1 MIKGGDFVHKRHKY
15 KVLKDKQNITGEM
28 INFYRTQKGLSAQ
41 QLSDK
46 LIMMGLDIH
55 RQAIFAIE
63 SGKRTVADYELCL
76 IAEVLGIPTNEL
88 LKNFIEQ
95 IRKENY

>member
-1 MIKGGDFVHKRHKY
+1 MHKRHKY
-15 KVLKDKQNITGEM
+15 KVLENKHNVTGEM
-28 INFYRTQKGLSAQ
+28 INFYRVKKGLSAQ
-41 QLSDK
+41 ELSDK

-76 IAEVLGIPTNEL
+76 IAEVLEIPTNDL
-88 LKNFIEQ
+88 LRNFIEQ
-95 IRKENY
+95 IRKEDY